1 MIHCVKWQEMVPFVL
16 LILGVLTVCGWDG
29 GRGVLMGAF
38 GYVSAPP
45 VKTGS
50 SQR

>member
-29 GRGVLMGAF
+29 GVGFSWVLLGM
-38 GYVSAPP
+38 
-45 VKTGS
+45 
-50 SQR
+50 